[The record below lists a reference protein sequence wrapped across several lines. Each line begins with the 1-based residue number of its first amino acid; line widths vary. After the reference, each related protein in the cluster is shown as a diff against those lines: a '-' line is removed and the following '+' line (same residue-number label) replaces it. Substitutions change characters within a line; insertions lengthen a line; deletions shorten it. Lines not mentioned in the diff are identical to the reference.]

1 MIPVLEDGSLGKL
14 HDLEF
19 ISGNGGPGYISHPHQ
34 TMKDRSGRWLV
45 VPSQGRLQGVG
56 KLTVFAIDEE
66 QGSLKETFI
75 QKGRTGAEP
84 RHCVFHPGNKYCYC
98 VNEKDSTVA
107 AYDFDE
113 KTGKLALK
121 QLLTSLPED
130 YAGDGWASAIDIHP
144 EGHTLYV
151 SNRKHD
157 SITVY
162 HLDEATG
169 NMTYIQNIKT
179 GGEQPRFITL
189 NPEGTRLLAA
199 NELSDTITVFEILKD
214 GTLKDTGRK
223 NATESPV
230 CIAWKTC

>member
-1 MIPVLEDGSLGKL
+1 MLPKVWCL
-14 HDLEF
+14 
-19 ISGNGGPGYISHPHQ
+19 
-34 TMKDRSGRWLV
+34 
-45 VPSQGRLQGVG
+45 
-56 KLTVFAIDEE
+56 
-66 QGSLKETFI
+66 
-75 QKGRTGAEP
+75 
-84 RHCVFHPGNKYCYC
+84 PGNKYCYC

-223 NATESPV
+223 IATESPV